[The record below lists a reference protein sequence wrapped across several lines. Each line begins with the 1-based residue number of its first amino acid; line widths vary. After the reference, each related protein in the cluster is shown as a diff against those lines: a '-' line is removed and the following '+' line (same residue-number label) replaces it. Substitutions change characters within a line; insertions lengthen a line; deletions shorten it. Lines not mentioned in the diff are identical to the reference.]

1 MIAKEILKDLIS
13 FNTVNDKENTSIINY
28 IENILKN
35 KGFKLENKSK
45 CFLNVQ

>member
-28 IENILKN
+28 IENILM
-35 KGFKLENKSK
+35 
-45 CFLNVQ
+45 FL